1 MKKTLHQIKLN
12 DDEFK
17 KIKKNKQ
24 NIILKLNDDDYKNV
38 SIKDKVLLV
47 NGKNKSKRRVKNL
60 YNYSDVDELRKNIK
74 NKQFGYKNNDIID
87 CDNLVKDYKKDEI
100 KKYGLLGI
108 EFNKNK
114 HFFRKIVL
122 GLAVIVLLIFGIRY
136 INNKLDE
143 VNSKKIN
150 KSIND
155 LASERVDYAFIE
167 INPYMM
173 LRIKDNKVYDL
184 TCLNEDCK
192 KIYSDL
198 DVKNKNINES
208 IDLIYNVSKEKGFDT
223 SNGVKVKMTGSIE
236 VNKRDYIMVEYINET
251 TKDEII
257 SNIRDIK
264 IENNSND
271 DYYSKLWEELKK
283 DKDYDDVYTCSMN
296 GKELECYFTEG
307 MANYNIDDE
316 FDISQKSSVLFNY
329 VNGRVDKI
337 ANTFE
342 KFGINVDKNSYG
354 IRNQITLNNINFSFV
369 LSYIYN
375 DKTYNNVLKA
385 DMIDEW
391 KNNEVV
397 NVKGKQVTLTCP
409 DAVNGMCQEHIGIYI
424 LPLNK
429 VNLLDLNASFN
440 NVIVHKNGNQS
451 TKEIILNS
459 IQ

>member
-122 GLAVIVLLIFGIRY
+122 GLVVIVLLIFGIRY

-208 IDLIYNVSKEKGFDT
+208 IDLIYNVSKENGFDT
-223 SNGVKVKMTGSIE
+223 SNGVKVKITGSIE

-251 TKDEII
+251 TKNEII
-257 SNIRDIK
+257 SNIWDIK

-296 GKELECYFTEG
+296 GKELECYFI
-307 MANYNIDDE
+307 IDAIRPSLLKLDLSAPADVLD
-316 FDISQKSSVLFNY
+316 FINKRNDISNTLKKFNINCDNGEHLKVYIDNKKYDYVENIEIGYEEVNMINIYNQTVLDDGT
-329 VNGRVDKI
+329 VITEHIDSPE
-337 ANTFE
+337 A
-342 KFGINVDKNSYG
+342 
-354 IRNQITLNNINFSFV
+354 NQILNKGKLNLQIA
-369 LSYIYN
+369 L
-375 DKTYNNVLKA
+375 LR
-385 DMIDEW
+385 
-391 KNNEVV
+391 EVV
-397 NVKGKQVTLTCP
+397 TYGS
-409 DAVNGMCQEHIGIYI
+409 EHSWEY
-424 LPLNK
+424 LYLK
-429 VNLLDLNASFN
+429 DLNLINPSASLR
-440 NVIVHKNGNQS
+440 K
-451 TKEIILNS
+451 
-459 IQ
+459 IQEF

>member
-74 NKQFGYKNNDIID
+74 NKHFGYKNNDIID

-122 GLAVIVLLIFGIRY
+122 GLVVIVLLIFGIRY

-184 TCLNEDCK
+184 TCLNDDCK

-296 GKELECYFTEG
+296 GNELECYFI
-307 MANYNIDDE
+307 IDAIRPSLLKLDLSAPADVLD
-316 FDISQKSSVLFNY
+316 FINKRNDISNTLKKFNINCDNGDHLKVYIDNKKYDYVENIEIGYEEVNMINIYNQTVLDDGT
-329 VNGRVDKI
+329 VITEHIDSPE
-337 ANTFE
+337 A
-342 KFGINVDKNSYG
+342 
-354 IRNQITLNNINFSFV
+354 NQILNKGKLNLQIA
-369 LSYIYN
+369 L
-375 DKTYNNVLKA
+375 LR
-385 DMIDEW
+385 
-391 KNNEVV
+391 EVV
-397 NVKGKQVTLTCP
+397 TYGS
-409 DAVNGMCQEHIGIYI
+409 EHSWEY
-424 LPLNK
+424 LYLK
-429 VNLLDLNASFN
+429 DLNLINPSASLR
-440 NVIVHKNGNQS
+440 K
-451 TKEIILNS
+451 
-459 IQ
+459 IQEF